1 MKFAAPLLLAGLLV
15 LSGCANHYVMTL
27 NNGAQLTSKGKPVL
41 KDGAFNYKDLSG
53 QERSVP
59 EGRVREVSPAS
70 MVEQPAKAKSTV
82 KPTEKK
88 HWYFLWLA

>member
-1 MKFAAPLLLAGLLV
+1 MKFAAPLLLASLLV

-27 NNGAQLTSKGKPVL
+27 NNGAQLTTQSKPVL
-41 KDGAFNYKDLSG
+41 KDGAFHFKDLSG
-53 QERSVP
+53 QDRTMP

-70 MVEQPAKAKSTV
+70 MVEQSKPKSTV

-88 HWYFLWLA
+88 HWYYLWLA